1 MRIVWARQEI
11 TRFSNQQKEKNKRMG
26 TTTIN
31 ILAALGNLAL
41 RIILWVLRLVWYIL
55 VEIVSSVMGILVGC
69 LSLALSLVAVIAIIL
84 WLLTI

>member
-1 MRIVWARQEI
+1 
-11 TRFSNQQKEKNKRMG
+11 MG

>member
-1 MRIVWARQEI
+1 
-11 TRFSNQQKEKNKRMG
+11 MG

-84 WLLTI
+84 WLLQNPYHIDPQRLM